1 MNRAP
6 GPNDRW
12 WSQHQQTCGGS
23 FIKVKEPEGYGQKKG
38 KKKNDEKAAPKK
50 NDGKDIRKFFGGDDK
65 FNDQTQQ
72 DDQDI
77 LAALGDTKD
86 GTEADQSM
94 FACPICDQHLSHGE
108 MFSHLDQCTKN
119 I

>member
-1 MNRAP
+1 MHILATSVDVDDYSDDDDNS
-6 GPNDRW
+6 D
-12 WSQHQQTCGGS
+12 
-23 FIKVKEPEGYGQKKG
+23 
-38 KKKNDEKAAPKK
+38 D
-50 NDGKDIRKFFGGDDK
+50 DDDK

-94 FACPICDQHLSHGE
+94 FACPICDQLLSHGE

>member
-1 MNRAP
+1 MDDGDDDLLLAASIELENSIN
-6 GPNDRW
+6 NDRAIEI
-12 WSQHQQTCGGS
+12 SDDDDDEPL
-23 FIKVKEPEGYGQKKG
+23 VKRSLT
-38 KKKNDEKAAPKK
+38 KNNRHDDN
-50 NDGKDIRKFFGGDDK
+50 NDSDDDDW

-94 FACPICDQHLSHGE
+94 FACPICDQLLSHGD